1 MILIKM
7 LVLVNVLL
15 LFFQK
20 NWQVGIDN
28 YYYFGFD
35 EKKKGEEAL
44 PSKELVTHTLE
55 YARELEMI
63 V

>member
-1 MILIKM
+1 MG
-7 LVLVNVLL
+7 N
-15 LFFQK
+15 
-20 NWQVGIDN
+20 DN

-35 EKKKGEEAL
+35 EKKKSDDSL
-44 PSKELVTHTLE
+44 PSRELVTQTLE